1 VAAERTQEDDPVTAE
16 ITTLSTGAGSETA
29 AKDHTYR
36 IAGGKVGVLLIHGLC
51 GTPAEMRFVAMGL
64 GRAGYTVHCPQL
76 AGHGG
81 TRQDIVK
88 TNWQDWYRS
97 AEAALDEIRKDCDT
111 VIVGGLCL
119 GSIIGLH
126 LAARHP
132 DKVQGIAL
140 FSPTLWINGWAM
152 PWYTKLFS
160 LVRSRW
166 MANLMEFPDAE
177 SLGIKCP
184 RVREFVRAALA
195 ASDGSDLGTVGT
207 PGAMVLEHRRM
218 VAAAKKILDKVQQ
231 PTLIIHSRQDD
242 YADLNNA
249 TYLRS
254 ELTGAEDLV
263 VLEDSYHMVTLD
275 KERHVVVERTRA
287 FIDRVATSIR
297 LASETASMT
306 VIPQVA

>member
-1 VAAERTQEDDPVTAE
+1 MSAE
-16 ITTLSTGAGSETA
+16 ITKLTPAASLTPAA
-29 AKDHTYR
+29 AKDTTYR

-64 GRAGYTVHCPQL
+64 ARAGYTVHCPTL

-81 TRQDIVK
+81 TRQDIVN
-88 TNWQDWYRS
+88 TTWQDWYES
-97 AEAALDEIRKDCDT
+97 AEAALNEIRKDCDT

-126 LAARHP
+126 LAANNR
-132 DKVQGIAL
+132 DKVQGVAL

-152 PWYTKLFS
+152 PWYTKFFS
-160 LVRSRW
+160 LVRTRW
-166 MANLMEFPDAE
+166 MANLMEFPDAA

-207 PGAMVLEHRRM
+207 PGAMLLEHRRL
-218 VAAAKKILDKVQQ
+218 VSAAKKLLGRIGQ
-231 PTLIIHSRQDD
+231 PTLIVHSRQDD
-242 YADLNNA
+242 YANLNNA
-249 TYLRS
+249 TYVQANL
-254 ELTGAEDLV
+254 AAPVDLV

-275 KERHVVVERTRA
+275 KERHVVVDKTRA
-287 FIDRVATSIR
+287 FVARIAESIGTAVG
-297 LASETASMT
+297 ASTEAM
-306 VIPQVA
+306 AAA